1 MIEGTAIRVRWE
13 MFGSK
18 LDERGRRLFAAAE
31 VRAAGR
37 GGLALV
43 SRITGLARSTI
54 NRGEDDL
61 DGAPFPEGRVRRE
74 GGGRRML
81 SDKHPGL
88 RETLLRLVEPATLGD
103 PMRPLLWVSKSLHKL
118 AAALTSQGFPV
129 GVDTVRE
136 ELLRLGFSRQGNRKA
151 EEGSK
156 HPDRDAQFEYI
167 NASVAA
173 AQECRQPVIS
183 VDTKK
188 KELIGNFKNAGSDY
202 RRKGDPLRVN
212 VHDFEDKRLGKVAPY
227 GVYDVTAN
235 EGWVSL
241 GITSDT
247 AEFAVASI
255 RTWLERMGKQR
266 HPNAQE
272 LTITADCG
280 GSNGARVRLWKVE
293 LQKLADETGLTIRV
307 RHYPPGTS
315 KWNKIEH
322 RLFCHITQNWRG
334 RPLAN
339 HLAVVELIGATTTTT
354 GLKVECAID
363 PRTYQKGVKV
373 EDADFD
379 AIHLVGDWF
388 HPEWNYSIHPRPELI
403 RSG

>member
-1 MIEGTAIRVRWE
+1 MIDAAAIRERWE
-13 MFGSK
+13 TFGSR
-18 LDERGRRLFAAAE
+18 LNERGRRLFAASE

-43 SRITGLARSTI
+43 SKITGLARSTI

-61 DGAPFPEGRVRRE
+61 DGAPLPEGRVRRE
-74 GGGRRML
+74 GGGRRKL
-81 SDKHPGL
+81 SDQHLGL
-88 RETLLRLVEPATLGD
+88 REALLGLVEPATLGD
-103 PMRPLLWVSKSLHKL
+103 PMRPLVWVSKSLQKL
-118 AAALTSQGFPV
+118 AAALTSMGSPV
-129 GVDTVRE
+129 SADTVGE
-136 ELLRLGFSRQGNRKA
+136 ELQRLGFSRQGNRKA

-156 HPDRDAQFEYI
+156 HPDRDAQFEYV
-167 NASVAA
+167 NATVVA
-173 AQECRQPVIS
+173 AQERKQPVIS

-188 KELIGNFKNAGSDY
+188 KELIGNFKNGGSDY

-212 VHDFEDKRLGKVAPY
+212 VHDFEDKTLGKVAPY

-255 RTWLERMGKQR
+255 RTWLNRMGKPR
-266 HPNAQE
+266 YPDAKE

-280 GSNGARVRLWKVE
+280 GSNGARVRLWKAE
-293 LQKLADETGLTIRV
+293 LQKLADETGLSIHV

-322 RLFCHITQNWRG
+322 RMFCHITQTWRG
-334 RPLAN
+334 RPLTDR
-339 HLAVVELIGATTTTT
+339 LTVVELIGATTTTT
-354 GLKVECAID
+354 GLKVECAVD
-363 PRTYQKGVKV
+363 PHTYQKGVKV
-373 EDADFD
+373 SDAEFA
-379 AIHLVGDWF
+379 AIHLVGDAF
-388 HPEWNYSIHPRPELI
+388 HPEWNYSIHPGPKPKT
-403 RSG
+403 

>member
-1 MIEGTAIRVRWE
+1 MIDSAAIRVRWE
-13 MFGSK
+13 TFGSK

-43 SRITGLARSTI
+43 SKVTGLARSTI

-61 DGAPFPEGRVRRE
+61 DAAPLPAGRIRRE
-74 GGGRRML
+74 GGGRHAL
-81 SDKHPGL
+81 GHKDPGL
-88 RETLLRLVEPATLGD
+88 REALHRLVDPDTFGD
-103 PMRPLLWVSKSLHKL
+103 PMRPLVWVSKSLDKL
-118 AAALTSQGFPV
+118 AAALTPMGFPV
-129 GVDTVRE
+129 GIDTVRT
-136 ELLRLGFSRQGNRKA
+136 ELRKLGFSRQGNRKG
-151 EEGSK
+151 EEGSN
-156 HPDRDAQFEYI
+156 HADRDAQFQYI
-167 NASVAA
+167 NATVLAA
-173 AQECRQPVIS
+173 RGHGEPVVS

-188 KELIGNFKNAGSDY
+188 KELIGNFKNAGTDY
-202 RRKGDPLRVN
+202 RPKGEPLSVN

-255 RTWLERMGKQR
+255 RCWLERMGRQR
-266 HPNAQE
+266 YPDATE

-280 GSNGARVRLWKVE
+280 GSNGARVRLWKVQ
-293 LQKLADETGLTIRV
+293 LQGLADETGLTLHV

-322 RLFCHITQNWRG
+322 RLFCHITQNWRA
-334 RPLAN
+334 RPLTDR
-339 HLAVVELIGATTTTT
+339 LAVVELIGATTTKT
-354 GLKVECAID
+354 GLKVKCAVD
-363 PRTYQKGVKV
+363 PRVYEKGVKV
-373 EDADFD
+373 SDAQLD
-379 AIHLVGDWF
+379 AVNLVADAF
-388 HPEWNYSIHPRPELI
+388 HPEWNYSIRPGPKPRA
-403 RSG
+403 

>member
-1 MIEGTAIRVRWE
+1 MIDSAAIRVRWE
-13 MFGSK
+13 TFGSK

-43 SRITGLARSTI
+43 SKVTGLARSTI

-61 DGAPFPEGRVRRE
+61 DGAPLPAGRIRRE
-74 GGGRRML
+74 GGGRHAL
-81 SDKHPGL
+81 GHKDPGL
-88 RETLLRLVEPATLGD
+88 REALHRLVDPDTFGD
-103 PMRPLLWVSKSLHKL
+103 PMRPLVWVSKSLDKL
-118 AAALTSQGFPV
+118 AAALTSMGFPV
-129 GVDTVRE
+129 GIDTVRT
-136 ELLRLGFSRQGNRKA
+136 ELRKLGFSRQGNRKG
-151 EEGSK
+151 EEGSN
-156 HPDRDAQFEYI
+156 HADRDAQFQYI
-167 NASVAA
+167 NATVLAA
-173 AQECRQPVIS
+173 RGRGEPVVS

-188 KELIGNFKNAGSDY
+188 KELIGNFKNAGTDY
-202 RRKGDPLRVN
+202 RPKGEPLSVN

-255 RTWLERMGKQR
+255 RCWLERMGRQR
-266 HPNAQE
+266 YPDATE

-280 GSNGARVRLWKVE
+280 GSNGARVRLWKVQ
-293 LQKLADETGLTIRV
+293 LQGLADETGLTLHV

-322 RLFCHITQNWRG
+322 RLFCHITQNWRA
-334 RPLAN
+334 RPLTDR
-339 HLAVVELIGATTTTT
+339 LAVVELIGATTTKT
-354 GLKVECAID
+354 GLKVKCAVD
-363 PRTYQKGVKV
+363 PRVYEKGVKV
-373 EDADFD
+373 SDAQLD
-379 AIHLVGDWF
+379 AVNLVADAF
-388 HPEWNYSIHPRPELI
+388 HPEWNYSIRPGPKPRT
-403 RSG
+403 